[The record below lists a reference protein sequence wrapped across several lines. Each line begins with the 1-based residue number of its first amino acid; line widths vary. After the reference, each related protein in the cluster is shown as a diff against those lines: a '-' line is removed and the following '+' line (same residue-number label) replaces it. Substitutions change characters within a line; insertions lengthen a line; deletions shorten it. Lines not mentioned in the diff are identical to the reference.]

1 MPPSEQHIAI
11 DIPEGKKIYFAGD
24 FHLGYPDYRESLGRE
39 RKVVAWLDEIK
50 QDAAAVF
57 LMGDQFDFWFEY
69 KYLIPKGYA
78 RFLGKLSELS
88 DSGIKLFMFRGN
100 HDMWTKS
107 YWEEEL
113 GATVISNFC
122 IVSCLNK
129 KFLMHHGDG
138 LGKGERG
145 YKLLRRLFRAPWTS
159 WLFARLHP
167 NVGFYIATKWSRG
180 SRKAQGNKYREFLG
194 DDREMLLN
202 YAREQA
208 ESGLYDYLIFGH
220 RHLAMEQ
227 ELPHGTTYINTG
239 TWLNGQPYAVFDGT
253 KIGLNQFTK

>member
-1 MPPSEQHIAI
+1 MPLSEKHISI

-24 FHLGYPDYRESLGRE
+24 FHLGYPSYLESMGRE
-39 RKVVAWLDEIK
+39 RKVVAWLDAIK
-50 QDAAAVF
+50 NDAAAIF

-69 KYLIPKGYA
+69 KYVVPKGYA

-107 YWEEEL
+107 YWADEL
-113 GATVISNFC
+113 GAEVISNFC
-122 IVSCLNK
+122 ILSTAGK
-129 KFLMHHGDG
+129 KILLHHGDG
-138 LGKGERG
+138 IGKGERG
-145 YKLLRRLFRAPWTS
+145 YKLLRSLFRAPWTS

-167 NVGFYIATKWSRG
+167 NMGFYIATKWSRG
-180 SRKAQGNKYREFLG
+180 SRKAQGSKYHNFLG
-194 DDREMLLN
+194 EEREILLC

-208 ESGLYDYLIFGH
+208 ALGLYDYFIFGH

-227 ELPHGTTYINTG
+227 ELSSKKIYINTG
-239 TWLNGQPYAVFDGT
+239 TWLNGQPYAAFDGS
-253 KIGLNQFTK
+253 KLSLNQFTG